1 MQELVPQG
9 AWVQIERTVLRPDER
24 APHIPEETRKVSLML
39 WTKGFLDHEARL
51 GETVE
56 IRTAIGRR
64 LTGKLVAV
72 NPPYVHGFGRP
83 IPELLEVG
91 NELRSLIAKGD
102 PK

>member
-1 MQELVPQG
+1 
-9 AWVQIERTVLRPDER
+9 
-24 APHIPEETRKVSLML
+24 ML

-102 PK
+102 AQ